1 MVVAGPGV
9 VTVEIRLMSG
19 RELNSSQQKVAPTSG
34 SIFQLAV
41 LPDPPPGS
49 YRVLARDLTRRV
61 IDTADYSSVGR

>member
-1 MVVAGPGV
+1 
-9 VTVEIRLMSG
+9 MSG